1 MSMGTQCTVCGTAA
15 DHKDRDGQMLC
26 SKCALDKHKDAISA
40 MKTRKENMNVRN
52 R

>member
-1 MSMGTQCTVCGTAA
+1 MRMDTQCAVCGTTA

-26 SKCALDKHKDAISA
+26 SNCALDKHKHAIRA
-40 MKTRKENMNVRN
+40 MDIRKENKNVSN

>member
-1 MSMGTQCTVCGTAA
+1 MNIKCTVCGSAA
-15 DHKDRDGQMLC
+15 DHKDTDGQMLC

-40 MKTRKENMNVRN
+40 MKTRKENMNVTVR